1 MKLIILDRDGVI
13 NQDSDQY
20 VRCVDE
26 WIAIPG
32 SLQAIADLSNAGYT
46 IAIATNQSGISRG
59 YYSLDTLDAMHQKM
73 QQLVKEAGG
82 LVDHIAFCPHVD
94 ADECQCRK
102 PLPGMLGDL
111 LLTTGALPYRTW
123 MVGDSLRDLQ
133 AAWALDIDTALVK
146 TGKGE
151 KTLLNP
157 DLKSSTPI
165 FRDLAH
171 FSQFLLHDEP
181 ALEPPTGIIK

>member
-20 VRCVDE
+20 VRSVDE

-32 SLQAIADLSNAGYT
+32 SIQAIADLSNAGYT
-46 IAIATNQSGISRG
+46 IAIATNQSGIARG
-59 YYSLDTLDAMHQKM
+59 YYSLDTLEAMHQKM
-73 QQLVKEAGG
+73 QQLVKDAGG

-94 ADECQCRK
+94 VDECRCRK
-102 PLPGMLGDL
+102 PLPGMLSDL
-111 LLTTGALPYRTW
+111 LQTTAALPSNTW

-133 AAWALDIDTALVK
+133 AAWALDIDTVLVK
-146 TGKGE
+146 TGKGD

-157 DLKSSTPI
+157 ALKPDTLV

-171 FSQFLLHDEP
+171 FSQHLLKDAP
-181 ALEPPTGIIK
+181 AINPHTGNN

>member
-20 VRCVDE
+20 VRSVDE

-32 SLQAIADLSNAGYT
+32 SIQAIADLSKADFT
-46 IAIATNQSGISRG
+46 IAIATNQSGIGRG
-59 YYSLDTLDAMHQKM
+59 YYSLVTLDAMHQKM
-73 QQLVKEAGG
+73 QQLVSDAGG
-82 LVDHIAFCPHVD
+82 SVDHIVFCPHID
-94 ADECQCRK
+94 ADNCQCRK
-102 PLPGMLGDL
+102 PLPGMLSQIL
-111 LLTTGALPYRTW
+111 QTTAAQACETW

-133 AAWALDIDTALVK
+133 AAWALDIKTALVK

-151 KTLLNP
+151 KTLMNP
-157 DLKSSTPI
+157 ALKTDTAI

-171 FSQFLLHDEP
+171 FSLHLLQDEP
-181 ALEPPTGIIK
+181 PINFSIGSN